1 MALAK
6 QQFFFPFFLF
16 ANSRYILP
24 GPVYASYDLLS
35 PLSWQSYPIKIT
47 VWDLGRAEETLSVG
61 YSLHSEC
68 RGSSCLCGRWNGSSP
83 SLRASLAQSIP
94 PAEHPSFRW
103 EQQQQQAANKG
114 LPTIQ
119 PGARSLNYPSHPP
132 AKKNVLLRKER
143 IRCCSTEDGIVWKQ
157 LKVLNRQPRVWNG
170 LCFKV

>member
-35 PLSWQSYPIKIT
+35 PLSGQSYPIKIT

-68 RGSSCLCGRWNGSSP
+68 RGSSCLSVAGGMGRAPASEHRWR
-83 SLRASLAQSIP
+83 RASLRQSIP
-94 PAEHPSFRW
+94 PSAESSSSSRLQIKDY
-103 EQQQQQAANKG
+103 QQYNRGPG
-114 LPTIQ
+114 LLITPHT
-119 PGARSLNYPSHPP
+119 
-132 AKKNVLLRKER
+132 LLPKRMF
-143 IRCCSTEDGIVWKQ
+143 C
-157 LKVLNRQPRVWNG
+157 
-170 LCFKV
+170 